1 MTGFSAIDF
10 ESSIRNWKKGV
21 FSYASTMANE
31 GGREIN
37 FGRLGI
43 SLYFCASIEIGQRE
57 ERGW

>member
-10 ESSIRNWKKGV
+10 ESPIRNWKKGV
-21 FSYASTMANE
+21 FARSRQQANE

-37 FGRLGI
+37 FGRLRI
-43 SLYFCASIEIGQRE
+43 SLYFCASIEIGQGE

>member
-1 MTGFSAIDF
+1 MTGLSAIDF

-43 SLYFCASIEIGQRE
+43 SL
-57 ERGW
+57 

>member
-31 GGREIN
+31 EGVVGN
-37 FGRLGI
+37 FG
-43 SLYFCASIEIGQRE
+43 
-57 ERGW
+57 GWKLVCIFAHQSR

>member
-31 GGREIN
+31 GGTRN
-37 FGRLGI
+37 KFW
-43 SLYFCASIEIGQRE
+43 EIGN
-57 ERGW
+57 